1 MFRNLRYRI
10 ARWKRIR
17 LQKKLEYL
25 DLAIRRENALKML
38 PYEELRRLYNQAIV
52 TRNLALEKVKCL
64 ENELKEARRV
74 G

>member
-52 TRNLALEKVKCL
+52 NRNLALEKVKCL